1 MHSVSAGQPEDD
13 EDIEQI
19 EANGRN
25 DEQVHGGDARCVVTQ
40 EGALSL
46 GRRST
51 SVDRVL
57 RDAGL
62 SDLKAELEQLAVDAR
77 RTPQRIFRAHPP
89 KQRAQFGIDPRS
101 ACKRAGFPTPV
112 PTETGPMPTYERRRP
127 DDRDSLEDRWK
138 PSIQHDQEQAIPICE
153 LDTTAHPPRQHN
165 QLMSECR
172 VLCLKSALRLEPR
185 SEQDQQEAEQRDHR
199 C

>member
-153 LDTTAHPPRQHN
+153 LDTT
-165 QLMSECR
+165 LT
-172 VLCLKSALRLEPR
+172 LRG
-185 SEQDQQEAEQRDHR
+185 STIS
-199 C
+199 